1 MERHLTT
8 STGSID
14 TRNEGARKLIVMRAD
29 TACEGSAAF
38 DSNARA
44 WPTRNQPDPLS
55 ESVSIWMHT
64 LILTGELTLHSAHTL
79 EVEIERLFETG
90 VTAITLDLRQLTFI
104 DPIGVAVIALRCR
117 LCQRRGYG
125 FDLIPGG
132 RMIQRAFEQAGV
144 VGLLPFKD
152 QYVLAGEDAAEDQGA
167 GDAGI
172 EIGSLLTVA
181 SVGGGDR

>member
-1 MERHLTT
+1 MKRHRLVATT
-8 STGSID
+8 VVSSTDSGGPD
-14 TRNEGARKLIVMRAD
+14 AVANEMQTAPEMPRRARGPVREA
-29 TACEGSAAF
+29 GF
-38 DSNARA
+38 V
-44 WPTRNQPDPLS
+44 PT
-55 ESVSIWMHT
+55 SVSSRTHT
-64 LILTGELTLHSAHTL
+64 LILTGELDRGSAYAF
-79 EVEIERLFETG
+79 EAEIERLCEEG
-90 VTAITLDLRQLTFI
+90 VTSITLDLRELTYI